1 MKAAQLKQILDG
13 IDDSAV
19 VCVELQVAPEVYLQQ
34 EVEGVRQEFYMGGA
48 DLIIMGKDSD

>member
-19 VCVELQVAPEVYLQQ
+19 VCVELQVAPDVYLQQ